1 MKKITNLLLFLLCAN
16 VVVGQWIAQTSNST
30 NPLSAVDFYD
40 SNKGWVGGF
49 ELIYTNDGGN
59 NWLDP
64 VFPAPILFY
73 MNANQTRDIKAFNSL
88 KMIGVGQNNIDNAS
102 IIFSTSDGGVNWD
115 TLVGMNGYGLNSID
129 FATSQKG
136 YICGYYGQFLETLD
150 GGTTWSQVNF
160 LPNTDWYKINFQ
172 NQDTAIVVGYNYCMR
187 TYNGGTSWSSTPN
200 SLVLY
205 DVIVLSNNTCI
216 AIGDD
221 ANNDYGL
228 FKSYDFGIN
237 WTKIVSIPFDPTYIK
252 RIWAF
257 SEDSI
262 LLPSKEIM
270 NSYRNGFWHSYPS
283 TQLISSSDE
292 FEDLD
297 FINGTGY
304 AVGNNGQIYKT
315 TNPFGDEAPYSFFTA
330 DTTTICENDSVSFT
344 NSSET
349 GLIYEWYQNGLLV
362 SNSYNTTITF
372 NNPGIDTISLVVDNG
387 TYRDTNSITINIL
400 AKPTINSFSINP
412 IKDSVCTWSFT
423 NIQLQNSQSGI
434 SYQLYKNL
442 TPFGNP
448 KNGTGNTLS
457 FGTGTIDSS
466 TNFMVIANASNNCGT
481 RYDTAY
487 ASVYVYPNLDPNT
500 QFTINDS
507 TPCFRDNILITFY
520 SSDPSIQYQLYN
532 TINNITYGPSSQYG
546 TGGNLYFTA
555 TNITRD
561 MFYMFVVKN
570 SHGCTDTLF
579 KTQHIIVDSAIADF
593 EVTPNSM
600 VGDTIFT
607 TNNSVGGTYNWDF
620 GYNTTPSQSTAQNPY
635 TISDSSY
642 ISNPVRL
649 EVTAP
654 YGCKDTLIKLVNIFD
669 TITTNYGSYC
679 YIDTLPFHY
688 PSLNYSSHTWDG
700 RVVIDQH
707 TDNYGNTYL
716 SGYFKS
722 SSSYQI
728 PCYFITKINP
738 QGSILW
744 DKYENNSMYSS
755 IPFLSQS
762 DLAGSVITSIS
773 TDCKGN
779 VYVGGLSH
787 STALVLPDTVI
798 NFEVMFG
805 TIGRDKR
812 SIVLKFDSLGNLLW
826 GNYSVSY
833 SPSNAFGVSDI
844 LYVDDNHIYFYER
857 IGGAFKFT
865 NGTFNVAGVVQ
876 INSKGEPVNSGA
888 KLSSMDAG
896 DWSMNTH
903 GLYNNGGFI
912 LTSPK
917 LHKLSNND
925 ILLTT
930 NFREHMRIFDTL
942 GNQINLNSIQPIN
955 PMSGTTYNNMVA
967 IMDKDSMSY
976 KAAFVTH
983 GISHMDNHYLIL
995 KPKIEVDESDN
1006 IYIAINY
1013 RSNPNFDVS
1022 EVDEKNIKLRGGTE
1036 LSGHHYNTAFIVKY
1050 DLQGN
1055 LQWHNKLSS
1064 SELSDIKIADSSV
1077 YLLGNF
1083 NDIIGTS
1090 SQDGGVKGVQST
1102 GKEMF
1107 ISSYSL
1113 DGNAEWINVI
1123 ANDKN
1128 SFAHAMDITPCGDI
1142 YFSGK
1147 AESTIYF
1154 NGDSVSADSSL
1165 FIGKLSLNNN
1175 CSSNSCA
1182 AFFGGSSCMA
1192 DSMFC
1197 INETIELQWCSY
1209 GDNGLLDIYYS
1220 LDSGQTFIN
1229 IVQGYP
1235 SINSNFVWSPSAS
1248 LFTNQWV
1255 MVTITNPNDSS
1266 ITDTYW
1272 TYLDACGVGINE
1284 NKNNLE
1290 LKVYPNPSRSVIHFE
1305 ISQFEKI
1312 NKLTLEIYDINGKK
1326 VLTKLITTNKEV
1338 VDVRSFNY
1346 GIYYYRLLNENYI
1359 STGKIVIN

>member
-1 MKKITNLLLFLLCAN
+1 MKKITNLLLFLFCAN
-16 VVVGQWIAQTSNST
+16 VVVGQWVAQTSNST

-40 SNKGWVGGF
+40 SNNGWIGGF

-102 IIFSTSDGGVNWD
+102 IIFSTSDGGINWD

-129 FATSQKG
+129 FSTSQKG

-187 TYNGGTSWSSTPN
+187 TYNGGASWSSTPN
-200 SLVLY
+200 NLVLY
-205 DVIVLSNNTCI
+205 DVMALSNNTCI

-221 ANNDYGL
+221 TNNDYAL

-237 WTKIVSIPFDPTYIK
+237 WTKIGSIPFDPTYIK

-270 NSYRNGFWHSYPS
+270 NSYRNGYWHSYPS
-283 TQLISSSDE
+283 TQLINSSNE
-292 FEDLD
+292 FEDID

-330 DTTTICENDSVSFT
+330 DTTTICENDSVVFT
-344 NSSET
+344 NNSET
-349 GLIYEWYQNGLLV
+349 GLVYEWYQNGQLV

-387 TYRDTNSITINIL
+387 SYRDTNRITINVL

-412 IKDSVCTWSFT
+412 VKDSLCVWSFT
-423 NIQLQNSQSGI
+423 NIHLQNSQSGI
-434 SYQLYKNL
+434 SYQFYKNL
-442 TPFGNP
+442 APFGNP
-448 KNGTGNTLS
+448 KNGNGNTLS
-457 FGTGTIDSS
+457 FSTGTIDSS
-466 TNFMVIANASNNCGT
+466 TNFMVVASASNNCGT

-487 ASVYVYPNLDPNT
+487 TSVYVYPNLDPNT
-500 QFTINDS
+500 PVIISDS
-507 TPCFRDNILITFY
+507 TPCYMQPTYITF
-520 SSDPSIQYQLYN
+520 SNSDPSIQYNLYYKYDHVQWTN
-532 TINNITYGPSSQYG
+532 GPISQYG
-546 TGGNLYFTA
+546 NGGTISFTLGTFASA
-555 TNITRD
+555 T
-561 MFYMFVVKN
+561 YQVVVKN
-570 SHGCTDTLF
+570 SKGCTDTLYQ
-579 KTQHIIVDSAIADF
+579 TIHTIVDTAIADF

-654 YGCKDTLIKLVNIFD
+654 YGCKDTLIKLINIFD

-688 PSLNYSSHTWDG
+688 DKPDKNTHYYNG
-700 RVVIDQH
+700 RIVLDKH
-707 TDNYGNTYL
+707 TDNRGNTYL
-716 SGYFKS
+716 CGYFADPSKNGG
-722 SSSYQI
+722 QWI
-728 PCYFITKINP
+728 PDYFISKIDAN
-738 QGSILW
+738 GNMIW
-744 DKYENNSMYSS
+744 DKYQTKSMYTNQLGLHSS
-755 IPFLSQS
+755 NYKNSIATS
-762 DLAGSVITSIS
+762 ITS
-773 TDCKGN
+773 DCQGN
-779 VYVGGLSH
+779 VYVGGQSLC
-787 STALVLPDTVI
+787 TGMILPDTTF
-798 NFEVMFG
+798 NFQLMYNTTG
-805 TIGRDKR
+805 
-812 SIVLKFDSLGNLLW
+812 SLNLSWLLKIDSLGNTEW
-826 GNYSVSY
+826 GRFSY
-833 SPSNAFGVSDI
+833 NNSNNNSRPMGISDI
-844 LYVDDNHIYFYER
+844 LYVDDKHIYFYEFSGNGEGLYQ
-857 IGGAFKFT
+857 IDSDGNIIQNGARKSYLR
-865 NGTFNVAGVVQ
+865 NSGYSQNMFNVDY
-876 INSKGEPVNSGA
+876 
-888 KLSSMDAG
+888 SS
-896 DWSMNTH
+896 T
-903 GLYNNGGFI
+903 GGNIITAPNLF
-912 LTSPK
+912 
-917 LHKLSNND
+917 KLSNND
-925 ILLTT
+925 ILLAENCPGVKLALTKSPIT
-930 NFREHMRIFDTL
+930 WLTL
-942 GNQINLNSIQPIN
+942 NWVYSQYS
-955 PMSGTTYNNMVA
+955 YNHYVGV
-967 IMDKDSMSY
+967 IDKDSLTFKSG
-976 KAAFVTH
+976 FITNGTTENNVN
-983 GISHMDNHYLIL
+983 GNIL
-995 KPKIEVDESDN
+995 TKRSKVDIDEYDN
-1006 IYIAINY
+1006 IYVAINY
-1013 RSNPNFDVS
+1013 KSQPDLEWFGT
-1022 EVDEKNIKLRGGTE
+1022 EGKKIKLQGGTE

-1055 LQWHNKLSS
+1055 LQWYNKLSS
-1064 SELSDIKIADSSV
+1064 SELSDIKVADSSV

-1090 SQDGGVKGVQST
+1090 SQDGGIKGVQST

-1154 NGDSVSADSSL
+1154 DGDSVSADSSL
-1165 FIGKLSLNNN
+1165 FVGKLSLSNN

-1235 SINSNFVWSPSAS
+1235 SINSNFIWSPSLS

-1255 MVTITNPNDSS
+1255 MVTIINPNDSS

-1290 LKVYPNPSRSVIHFE
+1290 LKVYPNPSKSVVHFE

-1312 NKLTLEIYDINGKK
+1312 DNLILEIYDINGKR